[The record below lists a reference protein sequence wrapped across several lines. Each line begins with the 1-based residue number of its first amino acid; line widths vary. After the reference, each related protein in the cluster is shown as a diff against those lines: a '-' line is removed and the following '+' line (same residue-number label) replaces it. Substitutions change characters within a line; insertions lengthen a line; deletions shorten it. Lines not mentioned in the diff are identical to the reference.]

1 MKNIPKTAIVL
12 SFLGLIPFFIFSIF
26 QMISLSSITSQ
37 SYLLINAELDKL
49 LLSYGLII
57 LSFMAGTHW
66 GFAAK
71 SSGVLSTKA
80 YLSSVIPTFLVF
92 LIIPEHFF
100 SVSHNIKL
108 SLALLLLGFLGILL
122 FDVHHWKEKLAPQW
136 WLSLRVPLTL
146 IVVLLLLVGI
156 SA

>member
-1 MKNIPKTAIVL
+1 
-12 SFLGLIPFFIFSIF
+12 
-26 QMISLSSITSQ
+26 MISLSSITSQ

-108 SLALLLLGFLGILL
+108 SLALLLIGFLGILL
-122 FDVHHWKEKLAPQW
+122 FDVHHWKEKLANKPSTLQA
-136 WLSLRVPLTL
+136 LSLQPNFTALGGGFPLL
-146 IVVLLLLVGI
+146 HQNQI
-156 SA
+156 

>member
-1 MKNIPKTAIVL
+1 
-12 SFLGLIPFFIFSIF
+12 
-26 QMISLSSITSQ
+26 MISLSSITSQ

-80 YLSSVIPTFLVF
+80 YLSSVIPTFLILGISKF
-92 LIIPEHFF
+92 EPQGIFT
-100 SVSHNIKL
+100 SK
-108 SLALLLLGFLGILL
+108 SLA
-122 FDVHHWKEKLAPQW
+122 K
-136 WLSLRVPLTL
+136 S
-146 IVVLLLLVGI
+146 
-156 SA
+156 